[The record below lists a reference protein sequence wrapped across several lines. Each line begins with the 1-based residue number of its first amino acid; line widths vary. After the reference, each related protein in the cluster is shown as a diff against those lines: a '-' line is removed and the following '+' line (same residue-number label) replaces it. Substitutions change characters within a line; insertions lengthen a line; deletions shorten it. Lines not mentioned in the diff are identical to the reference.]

1 MPVKSIQHHPPPGF
15 CPHFHRI
22 LVAFAIKCTHF
33 FFGTSIESI
42 GREMKDYGREEGIC
56 GI

>member
-1 MPVKSIQHHPPPGF
+1 MDACQVYSTPPPGF